1 MRISDWSSD
10 VCSSDLVMAV
20 HADLTLTKLYNVLEA
35 LREGR
40 ALTRQERDVHDRG
53 LVTLIRQ
60 HHDAIDEGV
69 ADAYRWGDEHR
80 PGTLDEETILTR
92 TAALNKERAAE
103 DEAGW
108 VTYRPPECHEP
119 GRPGRV

>member
-1 MRISDWSSD
+1 
-10 VCSSDLVMAV
+10 MAV

-80 PGTLDEETILTR
+80 AGTLDEEPILTR
-92 TAALNKERAAE
+92 LVSLKQERAAE
-103 DEAGW
+103 GAARLVRYLPHEIGRGAVRERGGW
-108 VTYRPPECHEP
+108 
-119 GRPGRV
+119 